1 MMQIEIDKF
10 KGTIQLL
17 HDYYHTIEDKLIPEA
32 PESNTVDLMNPEGE
46 LPDVE
51 KVGEG
56 ADSGDI
62 ASYSFPRLD
71 DFFKKAIKAQVVP
84 DVTQG
89 AAADAG
95 KKGGKKDPKA
105 KGGADDSKVSPDSVY
120 VTEMKESIKTEKAI
134 FRFRICQIRNW
145 ALNRLKH
152 QRELSLRIYQ
162 KLEDWIQVANK
173 AENDA
178 IEEVC
183 EVIKDSIEGEKK
195 IQVELNIS
203 FMDFVVDS

>member
-10 KGTIQLL
+10 KGSIQLL
-17 HDYYHTIEDKLIPEA
+17 HDYYHTIEEKLIPEA
-32 PESNTVDLMNPEGE
+32 PESNTVDLMNPESE

-51 KVGEG
+51 KCTDG
-56 ADSGDI
+56 ADAGVI
-62 ASYSFPRLD
+62 ESYSFLRLD

-84 DVTQG
+84 DVTAG

-105 KGGADDSKVSPDSVY
+105 KAGGDENKSIEESIY
-120 VTEMKESIKTEKAI
+120 VKEMKESIKTEKSI

-152 QRELSLRIYQ
+152 QRKLSLEIY
-162 KLEDWIQVANK
+162 
-173 AENDA
+173 
-178 IEEVC
+178 
-183 EVIKDSIEGEKK
+183 
-195 IQVELNIS
+195 
-203 FMDFVVDS
+203 